1 MNQPAFILADEP
13 TTALDVTVQA
23 QILQLLKA
31 TNAAE
36 RTAIL
41 LISHDL
47 GMVSQLCSRVLVMYA
62 GRVVED
68 APVAA
73 LLRTPAH
80 PYTRALLA
88 ALPDLETDRT
98 RTLGTI
104 PGRPP
109 PLGALPG
116 GCSFHPRC
124 PSRMPVCAEREPP
137 SVRLPDG
144 RGVACWLAAAP

>member
-1 MNQPAFILADEP
+1 
-13 TTALDVTVQA
+13 VQA

-31 TNAAE
+31 TNATE

-41 LISHDL
+41 LISHDI
-47 GMVSQLCSRVLVMYA
+47 GMISQLCSRVLVMYA

-68 APVAA
+68 APVPS
-73 LLRTPAH
+73 LLRAPAH

-88 ALPDLETDRT
+88 ALPDLDTDRT
-98 RTLGTI
+98 KVLGTI

-109 PLGALPG
+109 PLGALPS

-124 PSRMPVCAEREPP
+124 PSCLPVCAEREPP
-137 SVRLPDG
+137 AVRLADG
-144 RGVACWLAAAP
+144 RSVACWLAAAP